1 MKDSKYYFSRLDL
14 TPLLDVVFIL
24 LFATLVIVG
33 KHYNDTVTKE
43 REKFTQTHQ
52 QFEAQLHQLQQKNAD
67 LSLENIQLIKKQ
79 AEFSELLQQQAEK
92 WTGVK
97 QALGEKEEKITLLE
111 NQLEEIKQKS
121 NSQLAQIKEKLLESE
136 ESKTKEVQQ
145 INLQLTGLQ
154 QTLRA
159 KTAENTQLMRQ
170 QKTLYS
176 ELDQIKQQVKDYST
190 LVQRLQ
196 ENQELPTI
204 TTALKAEFVN
214 EIINTY
220 IITIKP
226 IDPKNTGEGNKIILI
241 TRSGQ
246 ERNITIYQQNK
257 TQLKDFF
264 DENIPHQNK
273 DKTFI
278 IFLRDGK
285 SSLEYAKWVKDYL
298 KDNQFY
304 FKESL
309 LESSII
315 TNE

>member
-1 MKDSKYYFSRLDL
+1 L
-14 TPLLDVVFIL
+14 
-24 LFATLVIVG
+24 
-33 KHYNDTVTKE
+33 
-43 REKFTQTHQ
+43 
-52 QFEAQLHQLQQKNAD
+52 
-67 LSLENIQLIKKQ
+67 QLI
-79 AEFSELLQQQAEK
+79 
-92 WTGVK
+92 
-97 QALGEKEEKITLLE
+97 
-111 NQLEEIKQKS
+111 
-121 NSQLAQIKEKLLESE
+121 
-136 ESKTKEVQQ
+136 
-145 INLQLTGLQ
+145 GLQ
-154 QTLRA
+154 QALHA
-159 KTAENTQLMRQ
+159 KTAENTQLMTQ

-176 ELDQIKQQVKDYST
+176 ELNQTKQQIKDYST

-220 IITIKP
+220 VITIKP

-257 TQLKDFF
+257 AQLKDFF